1 MRLHK
6 KTRLRLYTAE
16 GPTSF
21 KWPQDAP
28 EPISGHKYPVY
39 GKGPKKLFSL
49 RVEAVKRL
57 SGGFKVTG
65 TIDNDPFRP
74 MVGIEGVRNEQGDYQ
89 PEPERIDE
97 VTENRYAMEGR
108 TKTGELGAEH
118 RVGAKRASKE
128 RQLAKAEAAG
138 REKTIEILRRVMR

>member
-1 MRLHK
+1 MNFPK
-6 KTRLRLYTAE
+6 KTRKALYEA
-16 GPTSF
+16 
-21 KWPQDAP
+21 
-28 EPISGHKYPVY
+28 
-39 GKGPKKLFSL
+39 KGPIWINWPEGTDPHPGKRYAVYSEEDGSRLFSV
-49 RVEAVKRL
+49 RVEKTKERGAKALVR
-57 SGGFKVTG
+57 
-65 TIDNDPFRP
+65 IDNDPVRILP
-74 MVGIEGVRNEQGDYQ
+74 GLQGVRNEQGNYE